1 MVGGMEID
9 EVLAVNAWTENGQT
23 YVWSSPDELR
33 AAVRGLGG
41 AGNRFLV
48 AQRIPD
54 LPKVFAQVW
63 HEEGGD
69 YRLEHR
75 RGADEFFGTSL
86 TDPERAADLLVDWA
100 HEDDGW
106 DAGVEWTPVR
116 TPPREEIP
124 ALTPEVTARA
134 EDHVRALLRDGFL
147 GIDRLVQ
154 ETVYLMEDG
163 DGDDGQEGAPP
174 VSPAQAREI
183 VERLWVERL
192 QEQRA
197 WAGLTDPDRLTRA
210 FAALER
216 EGVVARQ
223 DFTCCRSCGM
233 TEIGA
238 EAADAEATRGFVF
251 FHHQGT
257 RAAAEGRGLT
267 LYYGGFDDSAAT
279 TTSVGRKVVAALRT
293 AGLSA
298 VWDGNPDKAIEL
310 TPLTW
315 HKRLVG

>member
-1 MVGGMEID
+1 MEID
-9 EVLAVNAWTENGQT
+9 EVLAVNAWTESGQT
-23 YVWSSPDELR
+23 YVRSSPQELR
-33 AAVRGLGG
+33 EAVRGLGA

-48 AQRIPD
+48 ARRIPD
-54 LPKVFAQVW
+54 LPSVFAQIW
-63 HEEGGD
+63 HPEGGD

-75 RGADEFFGTSL
+75 RGADEFSGTAL
-86 TDPERAADLLVDWA
+86 MDPERAADLLVGWA
-100 HEDDGW
+100 REDDGW
-106 DAGVEWTPVR
+106 DAGVAWEPVAL
-116 TPPREEIP
+116 PPRGDVP
-124 ALTPEVTARA
+124 ALAPEVAARA
-134 EDHVRALLRDGFL
+134 EEQVRALLRDGYL
-147 GIDRLVQ
+147 GIDRLVE

-163 DGDDGQEGAPP
+163 GQDGPPP
-174 VSPAQAREI
+174 VSSAQAREI
-183 VERLWVERL
+183 VERLWTERVA
-192 QEQRA
+192 EQRA
-197 WAGLTDPDRLTRA
+197 WTGLTDPDRLTRA

-216 EGVVARQ
+216 AGIVARE

-238 EAADAEATRGFVF
+238 EAEDAGGARGFAF

-257 RAAAEGRGLT
+257 RGAAEGHGLS
-267 LYYGGFDDSAAT
+267 LYYGGFDASAGT
-279 TTSVGRKVVAALRT
+279 TTAVGREVAAALAA